1 MNSLNCEEAESLLQT
16 KEKTVAVVTGSRA
29 EYGLLRPV
37 LRKLE
42 ASPLLLKLVV
52 TGAHLSDQ
60 YGNTVAEIEADGFP
74 ICARIPI
81 LKYQDKADPIP
92 DTVAY
97 TLVSFAEW
105 FRKERPD
112 LVLVLG
118 DRYEIFAVAQA
129 AAMTGVPIAHISG
142 GDVTLGAADEY
153 YRHCITKMAAL
164 HFPSCQESAQRL
176 IRMGEQP
183 ERVFQ
188 VGGLGDENIRNMP
201 KLTAAELSAD
211 LGFDLTVP
219 FGLVTFHPETGMDCA
234 DPLDQMKALLGALED
249 AHTETGLRYLITKSN
264 ADQGGASINAVWDEW
279 TSTRRDWSVAVTS
292 LGVKRYLSA
301 MACAAAVIGNSSS
314 GVVETPS
321 FGVPTVNIGERQNGR
336 PICSNVLCVP
346 AERKQIL
353 DAIRTCLDPDFRHT
367 ASRAVSPYYGPDPSG
382 SIVRVLEKW
391 IGRPELRE
399 PKRFYDPI

>member
-1 MNSLNCEEAESLLQT
+1 MQQNT
-16 KEKTVAVVTGSRA
+16 EKTVAVVTGSRA

-37 LRKLE
+37 LRKLA
-42 ASPLLLKLVV
+42 ASPLCLKLVV
-52 TGAHLSDQ
+52 TGAHLSES
-60 YGNTVAEIEADGFP
+60 YGNTVSEIEADGLP

-81 LKYQDKADPIP
+81 LKFQDRKDPVP
-92 DTVAY
+92 ETVAY
-97 TLVSFAEW
+97 TLVTFAEW
-105 FRKERPD
+105 FRKESPD

-176 IRMGEQP
+176 VRMGEQP

-188 VGGLGDENIRNMP
+188 VGGLGDENIRSMP
-201 KLTAAELSAD
+201 KLTAAELTAD

-219 FGLVTFHPETGMDCA
+219 FGLVTFHPETGINCA
-234 DPLDQMKALLGALED
+234 DPLDQMKALLGALEE

-264 ADQGGASINAVWDEW
+264 ADQGGAAINAVWDEW
-279 TSTRRDWSVAVTS
+279 TAAHGEWAVAVTS

-301 MACAAAVIGNSSS
+301 MSCAAAVIGNSSS

-321 FGVPTVNIGERQNGR
+321 FGVPTVNIGDRQNGR

-353 DAIRTCLDPDFRHT
+353 EAVRTCMDPKFRKT
-367 ASRAVSPYYGPDPSG
+367 AAGAVSPYYGPDPSG
-382 SIVRVLEKW
+382 SIVRVLETW
-391 IGRPELRE
+391 IARPELRE
-399 PKRFYDPI
+399 PKRFYDSKCD

>member
-52 TGAHLSDQ
+52 TGSHLSDQ

>member
-1 MNSLNCEEAESLLQT
+1 MLQT

-52 TGAHLSDQ
+52 TGSHLSDQ

>member
-1 MNSLNCEEAESLLQT
+1 MLQT

>member
-1 MNSLNCEEAESLLQT
+1 MLQT

-112 LVLVLG
+112 LVLMLG

>member
-1 MNSLNCEEAESLLQT
+1 
-16 KEKTVAVVTGSRA
+16 
-29 EYGLLRPV
+29 
-37 LRKLE
+37 
-42 ASPLLLKLVV
+42 
-52 TGAHLSDQ
+52 
-60 YGNTVAEIEADGFP
+60 
-74 ICARIPI
+74 
-81 LKYQDKADPIP
+81 
-92 DTVAY
+92 
-97 TLVSFAEW
+97 
-105 FRKERPD
+105 
-112 LVLVLG
+112 VLG

-201 KLTAAELSAD
+201 KLTAAELSTD
-211 LGFDLTVP
+211 LGFDLTAP
-219 FGLVTFHPETGMDCA
+219 FALVTFHPETGMDCA
-234 DPLDQMKALLGALED
+234 DPLDQMEALLGALED
-249 AHTETGLRYLITKSN
+249 AHSETGLRYLITKSN

-321 FGVPTVNIGERQNGR
+321 FGVPAVNIGERQNGR
-336 PICSNVLCVP
+336 PICPNVLCVP
-346 AERKQIL
+346 AERNQIL
-353 DAIRTCLDPDFRHT
+353 EAIRTCLDPDFRQT
-367 ASRAVSPYYGPDPSG
+367 ASRAASPYYGPDPSG
-382 SIVRVLEKW
+382 SIVRVLETW

-399 PKRFYDPI
+399 PKRFYDPV